1 MPNIPYAF
9 CKYTSH
15 NFISICV
22 SIKMCIRDRY
32 ILIVWGAMLFC
43 VGCSEDDVDSSYSFD
58 VAGLKATVTNDK
70 GSVVEM
76 NTILLDSLQQQGFV
90 GEVSFSE
97 ETRAENDRLAEE
109 KFAEKLENIKN
120 IKPARLLQLLP
131 GERVM
136 VTFDYLLKRGKD
148 VLEEEEITLDEAIA
162 L

>member
-1 MPNIPYAF
+1 MNL
-9 CKYTSH
+9 K
-15 NFISICV
+15 
-22 SIKMCIRDRY
+22 Y

-97 ETRAENDRLAEE
+97 EN
-109 KFAEKLENIKN
+109 
-120 IKPARLLQLLP
+120 P
-131 GERVM
+131 GR
-136 VTFDYLLKRGKD
+136 KRPFG
-148 VLEEEEITLDEAIA
+148 
-162 L
+162 

>member
-1 MPNIPYAF
+1 MNL
-9 CKYTSH
+9 K
-15 NFISICV
+15 
-22 SIKMCIRDRY
+22 Y

-58 VAGLKATVTNDK
+58 VAWLKATVTNDK

>member
-1 MPNIPYAF
+1 MNL
-9 CKYTSH
+9 K
-15 NFISICV
+15 
-22 SIKMCIRDRY
+22 Y

-109 KFAEKLENIKN
+109 SLQRNWKISKISNPPVCYSFYPEK
-120 IKPARLLQLLP
+120 
-131 GERVM
+131 GSW
-136 VTFDYLLKRGKD
+136 
-148 VLEEEEITLDEAIA
+148 
-162 L
+162 

>member
-1 MPNIPYAF
+1 MNL
-9 CKYTSH
+9 K
-15 NFISICV
+15 
-22 SIKMCIRDRY
+22 Y

-58 VAGLKATVTNDK
+58 VAGLNAPLTYSK

>member
-1 MPNIPYAF
+1 MNL
-9 CKYTSH
+9 K
-15 NFISICV
+15 
-22 SIKMCIRDRY
+22 Y

-43 VGCSEDDVDSSYSFD
+43 VGYSEDDVDSSYSFD

-70 GSVVEM
+70 GILVGM

-90 GEVSFSE
+90 GEASFSE

>member
-1 MPNIPYAF
+1 
-9 CKYTSH
+9 
-15 NFISICV
+15 
-22 SIKMCIRDRY
+22 
-32 ILIVWGAMLFC
+32 
-43 VGCSEDDVDSSYSFD
+43 
-58 VAGLKATVTNDK
+58 
-70 GSVVEM
+70 M

-90 GEVSFSE
+90 GEVSFFE

>member
-1 MPNIPYAF
+1 MNL
-9 CKYTSH
+9 K
-15 NFISICV
+15 
-22 SIKMCIRDRY
+22 Y

-43 VGCSEDDVDSSYSFD
+43 VGCSEDDVDSSYSFA

>member
-1 MPNIPYAF
+1 MPLNYFYIFAAENQNNMNL
-9 CKYTSH
+9 K
-15 NFISICV
+15 
-22 SIKMCIRDRY
+22 Y

-97 ETRAENDRLAEE
+97 ETRGCYP
-109 KFAEKLENIKN
+109 ISCCG
-120 IKPARLLQLLP
+120 ICAR
-131 GERVM
+131 
-136 VTFDYLLKRGKD
+136 
-148 VLEEEEITLDEAIA
+148 
-162 L
+162 

>member
-1 MPNIPYAF
+1 MNL
-9 CKYTSH
+9 K
-15 NFISICV
+15 
-22 SIKMCIRDRY
+22 Y

-58 VAGLKATVTNDK
+58 VAGMKATVPHDK

>member
-1 MPNIPYAF
+1 MNL
-9 CKYTSH
+9 K
-15 NFISICV
+15 
-22 SIKMCIRDRY
+22 Y

-76 NTILLDSLQQQGFV
+76 NTLQQQGFV

>member
-1 MPNIPYAF
+1 MNL
-9 CKYTSH
+9 K
-15 NFISICV
+15 
-22 SIKMCIRDRY
+22 Y

-162 L
+162 LYGTDYCPYPMVLSVNNCCTTYTESS

>member
-1 MPNIPYAF
+1 M
-9 CKYTSH
+9 KL
-15 NFISICV
+15 V
-22 SIKMCIRDRY
+22 S
-32 ILIVWGAMLFC
+32 
-43 VGCSEDDVDSSYSFD
+43 
-58 VAGLKATVTNDK
+58 LKK
-70 GSVVEM
+70 PGP
-76 NTILLDSLQQQGFV
+76 
-90 GEVSFSE
+90 
-97 ETRAENDRLAEE
+97 ENDRLAEE

>member
-1 MPNIPYAF
+1 MNL
-9 CKYTSH
+9 K
-15 NFISICV
+15 
-22 SIKMCIRDRY
+22 Y

-58 VAGLKATVTNDK
+58 VAGLKATVTNDN

-76 NTILLDSLQQQGFV
+76 NTILLDSLQQQGLV

>member
-1 MPNIPYAF
+1 MNL
-9 CKYTSH
+9 K
-15 NFISICV
+15 
-22 SIKMCIRDRY
+22 Y
-32 ILIVWGAMLFC
+32 ILI
-43 VGCSEDDVDSSYSFD
+43 VDSSYSFD

>member
-1 MPNIPYAF
+1 MNL
-9 CKYTSH
+9 K
-15 NFISICV
+15 
-22 SIKMCIRDRY
+22 Y

-43 VGCSEDDVDSSYSFD
+43 VGYSEDDVDSSYSFD

-70 GSVVEM
+70 GILVGM

>member
-1 MPNIPYAF
+1 MNL
-9 CKYTSH
+9 K
-15 NFISICV
+15 
-22 SIKMCIRDRY
+22 Y

-70 GSVVEM
+70 GCVVEM
-76 NTILLDSLQQQGFV
+76 ITILLDSLQQQGFV

>member
-1 MPNIPYAF
+1 MT
-9 CKYTSH
+9 KEVLS
-15 NFISICV
+15 
-22 SIKMCIRDRY
+22 RW
-32 ILIVWGAMLFC
+32 ILFYW
-43 VGCSEDDVDSSYSFD
+43 
-58 VAGLKATVTNDK
+58 
-70 GSVVEM
+70 
-76 NTILLDSLQQQGFV
+76 ILCNKQGFV

>member
-1 MPNIPYAF
+1 MNL
-9 CKYTSH
+9 K
-15 NFISICV
+15 
-22 SIKMCIRDRY
+22 Y

-70 GSVVEM
+70 GRVVEM

>member
-1 MPNIPYAF
+1 MNL
-9 CKYTSH
+9 K
-15 NFISICV
+15 
-22 SIKMCIRDRY
+22 Y

-109 KFAEKLENIKN
+109 KFAEKL
-120 IKPARLLQLLP
+120 
-131 GERVM
+131 

>member
-1 MPNIPYAF
+1 MNL
-9 CKYTSH
+9 K
-15 NFISICV
+15 
-22 SIKMCIRDRY
+22 Y

-58 VAGLKATVTNDK
+58 VARLKATVTNDK

-76 NTILLDSLQQQGFV
+76 NTILLDSLQQQGSV

>member
-1 MPNIPYAF
+1 MAYKVIILYQLYMPSYFLGTFTEYP
-9 CKYTSH
+9 K
-15 NFISICV
+15 
-22 SIKMCIRDRY
+22 Y

>member
-1 MPNIPYAF
+1 MNL
-9 CKYTSH
+9 K
-15 NFISICV
+15 
-22 SIKMCIRDRY
+22 Y

-162 L
+162 LLGTDYCPYPMVLSVNNCCTTYTESS

>member
-1 MPNIPYAF
+1 MNL
-9 CKYTSH
+9 K
-15 NFISICV
+15 
-22 SIKMCIRDRY
+22 Y

-120 IKPARLLQLLP
+120 KIPKAGNISEYIWKNAGYPVYQNTDI
-131 GERVM
+131 V
-136 VTFDYLLKRGKD
+136 YY
-148 VLEEEEITLDEAIA
+148 DEAVKGLEAQLSA